1 MHTGRVEFQR
11 TNCSQQQYPAR
22 PGGAPAGVPQDAMG
36 LYDRD
41 YVRDEP
47 RGLVL
52 SGQRSVV
59 ANLIIINVAVYFLD
73 LLLTG
78 EGPRATRPLT
88 DFLVLHSN
96 VLQTFRVWE
105 FVTYAFAHHDV
116 LHLLFN
122 MLMLW
127 LFGRD
132 VEIVYG
138 RKLFL
143 SFYLSSAVLAGGIWL
158 AVELATP
165 LPPAK
170 GLLGASGA
178 VADVLVTYVCRYPR
192 RTLLLWGILPMPAWV
207 LGVVLLGLEV
217 LGVHKRDG
225 NIAHSAHLAGAAFGY
240 LFYRWHWT
248 LWTWLPGKNL
258 LARALRWRR
267 SQRLR
272 VHAPPEDADDALDD
286 GLEQEV
292 DRILAKIS
300 QQGTDSLTAQER
312 RLLQRASMAAR
323 RKMRS

>member
-1 MHTGRVEFQR
+1 
-11 TNCSQQQYPAR
+11 
-22 PGGAPAGVPQDAMG
+22 MG

-59 ANLIIINVAVYFLD
+59 ANLIIANVAVFLLD
-73 LLLTG
+73 LLLSG
-78 EGPRATRPLT
+78 EGAGNRHRLNE
-88 DFLVLHSN
+88 FLVLHTD
-96 VLQTFRVWE
+96 VWQTWRLWE

-127 LFGRD
+127 IFGRD
-132 VEIVYG
+132 VEIIYG

-165 LPPAK
+165 LKPAA

-178 VADVLVTYVCRYPR
+178 VAAVFVTYVCRYPR
-192 RTLLLWGILPMPAWV
+192 RTLLLWGLIPMPAWV

-217 LGVHKRDG
+217 LGIQKRDG
-225 NIAHSAHLAGAAFGY
+225 NIAHSAHLAGALFGY
-240 LFYRWHWT
+240 VFYRWHWT

-258 LARALRWRR
+258 LAKAVRWRR
-267 SQRLR
+267 GQRLR
-272 VHAPPEDADDALDD
+272 VHREPDDTNDWADDD
-286 GLEQEV
+286 LEQEV

-300 QQGTDSLTAQER
+300 QHGTDSLTPQER
-312 RLLQRASMAAR
+312 KLLQRASLAAK